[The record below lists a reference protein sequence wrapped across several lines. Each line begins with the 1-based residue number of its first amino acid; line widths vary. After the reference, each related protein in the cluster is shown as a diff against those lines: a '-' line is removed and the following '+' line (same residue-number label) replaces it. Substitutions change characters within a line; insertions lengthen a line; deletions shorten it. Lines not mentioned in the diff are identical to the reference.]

1 VNETDSIVT
10 FSDLFDKSFIALS
23 AGTDRYGPLDI
34 AFNVLASFAVGMFI
48 YFVYKRTYMGVL
60 YQKSFSVS
68 LILLSVVT
76 TLIIMTISG
85 NLVLS
90 LGLVGA
96 LSIVRFRT
104 PIKDSMDLVFLF
116 WAISMGIANGVG
128 YYGISVVGSVLIGL
142 ILFFMTRQ
150 EEVDHPYLL
159 VMHIPL
165 DVDESEVTA
174 VIKKSVLKYQ
184 LKSKAVSDDGYELT
198 LEVKLD
204 GDDASFLRALKDKNM
219 VNSATMVSY
228 SGDLSSI

>member
-1 VNETDSIVT
+1 
-10 FSDLFDKSFIALS
+10 
-23 AGTDRYGPLDI
+23 
-34 AFNVLASFAVGMFI
+34 
-48 YFVYKRTYMGVL
+48 MGVL

>member
-90 LGLVGA
+90 LGMVGA

>member
-1 VNETDSIVT
+1 MNETDSIVT

-90 LGLVGA
+90 LGMVGA

>member
-1 VNETDSIVT
+1 MNETDSIVT